1 MDVPSLRNNEEVQ
14 SKVIKLLLLVCK
26 VPCGLEAV
34 RKKPLV
40 VKRLYNLSHMLE
52 KKVEVEAR

>member
-1 MDVPSLRNNEEVQ
+1 M
-14 SKVIKLLLLVCK
+14 LLICK

-34 RKKPLV
+34 RKKPVV
-40 VKRLYNLSHMLE
+40 VKRLYNLSQMLE